1 MKARVLVVVS
11 GLPAS
16 GKTTVG
22 RLLSERLS
30 MPLIDKDAILEA
42 MFDSLGCQDRD
53 ERSRLSRA
61 SDEVLYTLAETSHAA
76 VLVNWWDHD
85 SSPTRLRSITS
96 SLVEVFCDCPVEVAA
111 ARFEARRRHPG
122 HHDPDRSPEE
132 IEKAVRRLGDSFR
145 GPLRVG
151 DLIRI
156 DTNAPLDADSVTEQ
170 VRSALAAGSSHRPQ
184 DGLPQAVDPRRI
196 LGGWTS
202 TSRSK
207 P

>member
-61 SDEVLYTLAETSHAA
+61 SDEVLYALAETSHAA
-76 VLVNWWDHD
+76 ILVNWWNHD
-85 SSPTRLRSITS
+85 SSPTRLRDITT
-96 SLVEVFCDCPVEVAA
+96 SLVEVFCDCPVDVAA
-111 ARFEARRRHPG
+111 ARFEARRRHSG
-122 HHDPDRSPEE
+122 HHDLDRSPEE
-132 IEKAVRRLGDSFR
+132 IEEGVRRMGDSFR

-151 DLIRI
+151 DLVRI
-156 DTNAPLDADSVTEQ
+156 DTNAPLHADSVTRQ
-170 VRSALAAGSSHRPQ
+170 VRSALDAVVPLSESSPHF
-184 DGLPQAVDPRRI
+184 
-196 LGGWTS
+196 
-202 TSRSK
+202 
-207 P
+207 

>member
-1 MKARVLVVVS
+1 VRARVLVVVS

-61 SDEVLYTLAETSHAA
+61 SDEVLYTVAETSPAA
-76 VLVNWWDHD
+76 ILVNWWNHD
-85 SSPTRLRSITS
+85 SSPPRLRDITS

-122 HHDPDRSPEE
+122 HQDADRSPEE
-132 IEKAVRRLGDSFR
+132 IEEGVRRTSDGFR
-145 GPLRVG
+145 GPLGVG
-151 DLIRI
+151 HLVRI
-156 DTNAPLDADSVTEQ
+156 DTLATLDADSLTGR
-170 VRSALAAGSSHRPQ
+170 VRSALEAVAHLADSCRPPL
-184 DGLPQAVDPRRI
+184 GLSGQCSD
-196 LGGWTS
+196 
-202 TSRSK
+202 
-207 P
+207 